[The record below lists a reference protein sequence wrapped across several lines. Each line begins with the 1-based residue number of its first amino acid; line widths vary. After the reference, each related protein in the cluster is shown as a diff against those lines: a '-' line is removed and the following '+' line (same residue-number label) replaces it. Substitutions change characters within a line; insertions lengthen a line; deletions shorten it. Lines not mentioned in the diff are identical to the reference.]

1 MKKTLFILI
10 ISILLCT
17 FVACNVNNSSENE
30 TNTNDTNTN
39 DVNTTTDVIANKTEV
54 TVDSIVKLFDEEYY
68 AQEYTSE
75 MISQILPNFEKNGIT
90 INGNISTVVHLT
102 KKASAPENPDWS
114 WAYVYEFTEE
124 ADAIAFEENRRAF
137 VEATEE
143 NGVCVRCGLI
153 VVFGSAPT
161 ISSITNN

>member
-1 MKKTLFILI
+1 MKKALFVLI
-10 ISILLCT
+10 ISILVCT
-17 FVACNVNNSSENE
+17 FAACNVNNSSEN
-30 TNTNDTNTN
+30 DTSAN

-54 TVDSIVKLFDEEYY
+54 TVDSIVKLFDEEYDV
-68 AQEYTSE
+68 QEYTSE
-75 MISQILPNFEKNGIT
+75 MISYLIPNFEKNGIT
-90 INGNISTVVHLT
+90 INGNVSAVVHLT
-102 KKASAPENPDWS
+102 KKASAPESPDWS

-143 NGVCVRCGLI
+143 KGACVRCGLI
-153 VVFGSAPT
+153 VVFGSAPI